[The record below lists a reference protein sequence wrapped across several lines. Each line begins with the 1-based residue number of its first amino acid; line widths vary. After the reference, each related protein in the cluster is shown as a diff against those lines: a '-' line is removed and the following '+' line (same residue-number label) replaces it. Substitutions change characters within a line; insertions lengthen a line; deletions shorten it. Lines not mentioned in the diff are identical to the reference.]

1 VSPGARVRRGELY
14 RVFKPGGDPKQY
26 RIFAIVSRQALIDS
40 RFSTVV
46 CAPVFTSGAELS
58 TQLSI
63 GPDEGLKHPSWIM
76 CDNLVSMRK
85 SELTNYVGSLSGPK
99 LAELDRALKMA
110 LDLT

>member
-1 VSPGARVRRGELY
+1 MFR
-14 RVFKPGGDPKQY
+14 PGGDPKQY

-46 CAPVFTSGAELS
+46 CAPIFSSGEGLS
-58 TQLSI
+58 TQLAI
-63 GPDEGLKHPSWIM
+63 GPDEGLKHQSWIM

-85 SELTNYVGSLSGPK
+85 AELTNFVGSLSMAK

-110 LDLT
+110 LDLI

>member
-1 VSPGARVRRGELY
+1 MRRGELY

-63 GPDEGLKHPSWIM
+63 GPDEGLKHQSWIM
-76 CDNLVSMRK
+76 CDNLVSLRK
-85 SELTNYVGSLSGPK
+85 SELTNYVGSLSAPK

-110 LDLT
+110 LDLI

>member
-1 VSPGARVRRGELY
+1 
-14 RVFKPGGDPKQY
+14 VFRLGGDPKQY

-46 CAPVFTSGAELS
+46 CAPIFSSGEGLS
-58 TQLSI
+58 TQLAV
-63 GPDEGLKHPSWIM
+63 GPDEGLKRQSWIM
-76 CDNLVSMRK
+76 CDDLVSMRK
-85 SELTNYVGSLSGPK
+85 AELTNFVGSLSRPK

>member
-1 VSPGARVRRGELY
+1 VRRGELY
-14 RVFKPGGDPKQY
+14 RVFRPGGDPKQY

-46 CAPVFTSGAELS
+46 CAPIFTTGAELS

-76 CDNLVSMRK
+76 CDNLVSIRK